1 MHFLGKVAGLLAAR
15 WPDLKIA
22 IIVGFIVTEF
32 VNCLDG
38 FIATVI
44 P

>member
-1 MHFLGKVAGLLAAR
+1 MHFLGKVASILAT

-22 IIVGFIVTEF
+22 IIVGFVVTEF